1 MSYGL
6 KASLRG
12 QNATPELQRLL
23 PQSELELAS
32 KTPHLPNLI
41 AMVSLPENPSLAIPA
56 WFLQGCHPCLCLTN
70 VKLAAEH

>member
-12 QNATPELQRLL
+12 QNPTAELQRLL

-32 KTPHLPNLI
+32 RSPHLPNLI
-41 AMVSLPENPSLAIPA
+41 AMVILLIKY
-56 WFLQGCHPCLCLTN
+56 TI
-70 VKLAAEH
+70 